1 MNSPTAAEI
10 REISI
15 NAMIKAKEQQ
25 NGTVITRNQAIAL
38 LNKDKNKKNRKSTR
52 KANRKVSRKNRKASR
67 KNRKD

>member
-15 NAMIKAKEQQ
+15 KAMIEAKKQQ

-38 LNKDKNKKNRKSTR
+38 LNKNKNKKNRKSTR
-52 KANRKVSRKNRKASR
+52 KANRKGRRSTRKH
-67 KNRKD
+67 